1 MKLSILDIE
10 RARGAD
16 RENELPFRWQAHHV
30 KEIILS
36 RLKGLDIDGSSKITL
51 EFSSPPA
58 GDDAYSQMLGTS
70 NFHRDCFDFKL
81 YESLAGFQK
90 DKYLSDEI
98 FDALIE
104 VAKFA
109 GNETAQ
115 VQLSVLKADILNT
128 HFAQSELIDKIS
140 KKSVKNRIAVEIFR
154 ILNREVGEGWQY
166 VLNHKDHIKTG
177 WVNSVPDYLDGH
189 EIYKKSF
196 LNATSFWIIDSFKN
210 VVFECGIDA

>member
-16 RENELPFRWQAHHV
+16 REHELPFRWQAHHV

-36 RLKGLDIDGSSKITL
+36 RLKGLDIDGSSKITI
-51 EFSSPPA
+51 EFSSPPD

-70 NFHRDCFDFKL
+70 MCHREGFDFRL
-81 YESLAGFQK
+81 YESLTGFQK

-104 VAKFA
+104 VAQLA
-109 GNETAQ
+109 GNETAKDR
-115 VQLSVLKADILNT
+115 LSVLKLDILNT
-128 HFAQSELIDKIS
+128 HFEQSERIEKIS
-140 KKSVKNRIAVEIFR
+140 KKSIKNHIAVEIFR

-166 VLNHKDHIKTG
+166 VLSHKERIKTG
-177 WVNSVPDYLDGH
+177 WINKVPDYLDGH

-196 LNATSFWIIDSFKN
+196 LNASSFWIIDSFKN
-210 VVFECGIDA
+210 VVFEYGIEA